1 MIEIKHHTAHA
12 NGIRQ
17 HYLDAGSGAPVV
29 LLHGFPETS
38 YAWRY
43 QIPELAK
50 SYRVIAPDLR
60 GYGATDKPASG
71 YDKRNMAKDV
81 RELMRALNIGKVAL
95 VGHDRGAR
103 VATRFA
109 KDHRDAIDRLVVMD
123 NVPTRIVARDF
134 DASTAKAY
142 WFFMF
147 HLVPDLP
154 EALIAGREDIWL
166 QHFFSDWC
174 YNPYAISGEAFE
186 TYVRAYRQP
195 GAVRGAM
202 ADYRANAEDNAQDQA
217 DAGAKIS
224 CPVLSLWGADFYAVG
239 QMFDMPAVWAEM
251 ATDLRTQAI
260 PQCGHLPQEE
270 QPEAVNRL
278 LTDFL
283 KGWAG

>member
-81 RELMRALNIGKVAL
+81 RELMRTLNIGKAAI

-134 DASTAKAY
+134 DASTAKAFGSSCSTSSRTY
-142 WFFMF
+142 PRRSLPVVRTYGCNTSSPTGATIPMLFLAR
-147 HLVPDLP
+147 HLRP
-154 EALIAGREDIWL
+154 
-166 QHFFSDWC
+166 
-174 YNPYAISGEAFE
+174 
-186 TYVRAYRQP
+186 
-195 GAVRGAM
+195 M
-202 ADYRANAEDNAQDQA
+202 
-217 DAGAKIS
+217 
-224 CPVLSLWGADFYAVG
+224 
-239 QMFDMPAVWAEM
+239 
-251 ATDLRTQAI
+251 
-260 PQCGHLPQEE
+260 
-270 QPEAVNRL
+270 
-278 LTDFL
+278 
-283 KGWAG
+283 